1 MSEIHQQ
8 KAQPGLLIVKATLFK
23 PLLGEQN
30 LRSALEDPML
40 QYEPL
45 AKNHQIVEVSNMES
59 RDWNT

>member
-1 MSEIHQQ
+1 MMSEIHQQ
-8 KAQPGLLIVKATLFK
+8 KAQPGLLIVRATLFK

-30 LRSALEDPML
+30 LRSALGDPML

-59 RDWNT
+59 RD